1 MDMKE
6 LLGFINEEKI
16 KLDEKVDI
24 SEKEKIL
31 TQVAKISEELGEF
44 INEILLNLSLARD
57 EKLQELDKKNI
68 NNEFADVIISSMIVA
83 KLLNIDI
90 ESALEN
96 RIKILKERGNRW
108 YQ

>member
-1 MDMKE
+1 MKE